1 MARQPLL
8 PIRQKPLKRGSRRT
22 RIGVLMA
29 AVLVALL
36 SSSWTLL
43 YLQQRTL
50 RLRAEALFADVQRIQ
65 VGNSSTADAQSVL
78 SNWYRWGTV
87 ETRCGAD
94 GCSSLVYLR
103 RRLPGV
109 LTGYGNPV
117 AGNLLARM
125 TDHLGLRNSAVG
137 AALQYKNGVVTGK
150 AFSLEVMLPFR
161 DWYAREGAYV
171 PELTVSSNET
181 ASFTEAELAHVV
193 PTYPY
198 RVVRRMKGL
207 YGLKISFMPQEP
219 AAEKEKYMDFRF
231 SCITQFSPCQ
241 SESEI
246 LPAASELMNRVF

>member
-8 PIRQKPLKRGSRRT
+8 PIRQKPAKRGGRRA
-22 RIGVLMA
+22 RIGVLVA

-36 SSSWTLL
+36 CGSWTAL

-65 VGNSSTADAQSVL
+65 MGKSSTADAQSVV
-78 SNWYRWGTV
+78 SRWYQWGTV
-87 ETRCGAD
+87 ETRCAAD
-94 GCSSLVYLR
+94 GCASVVYLR

-109 LTGYGNPV
+109 LTGYSNPV

-125 TDHLGLRNSAVG
+125 TDHLGLRNSAAG
-137 AALQYKNGVVTGK
+137 AAVKYKDGVVTGK
-150 AFSLEVMLPFR
+150 AFSLEVTLPFR
-161 DWYAREGAYV
+161 DWYARGAYV
-171 PELTVSSNET
+171 PDLTVSSNET

-198 RVVRRMKGL
+198 RVVRRMKGPW
-207 YGLKISFMPQEP
+207 GLMISFMPQEP

-241 SESEI
+241 SEREI
-246 LPAASELMNRVF
+246 LPAASELVNQVF